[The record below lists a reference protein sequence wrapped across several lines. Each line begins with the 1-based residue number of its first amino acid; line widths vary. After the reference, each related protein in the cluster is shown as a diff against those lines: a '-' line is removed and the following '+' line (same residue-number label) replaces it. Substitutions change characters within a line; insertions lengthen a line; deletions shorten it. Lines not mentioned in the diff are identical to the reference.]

1 MNAPENITD
10 QDSARLTRREFLVKT
25 GWSAAGL
32 TVLASCSGVL
42 PALPERANPE
52 LEDAAAWV
60 QMLPG
65 GQVRFYCPRMEM
77 GQGPSLGLVQ
87 VVAEELNI
95 PAAMIER
102 AVPATGQVVPFKM
115 TVGSESIKVFFDPVS
130 YAAASLRESLRLRA
144 AQKFKLAATDILD
157 RQGGFTLADGRTAA
171 YTDLLGE
178 TEILE
183 AGDDTLAAPPG
194 RYALTRRG
202 RYNSI
207 GKAFTDG
214 DIEGIV
220 TGKTRFS
227 RDAALPDMA
236 HGGVLM
242 PPDPGARLKSVDPSR
257 AEKMPGVIAAV
268 VDLSESFA
276 GIVAEAAHQ
285 VGPALDAIKARWEL
299 GDSASTLS
307 PADEIR
313 AQWEA
318 PRREFEHELLSEG
331 DIGKPAAKDG
341 QRITSRYQS
350 TLLAHAAMEP
360 RAGLAWVQKDKV
372 QVWCG
377 TQAPFFIR
385 NRIAQILGRGR
396 DQVILHP
403 MRMGGGFGGRVPCQ
417 PAEHAAI
424 LSARSG
430 RPVKVQ
436 WSREDEFRQNYFQP
450 PYFHEIEAEV
460 TPEGKISHWRH
471 DFMSAPIIFTS
482 AAIPENLWWVFDMLA
497 DFGTSRGALPPYA
510 FENALIRYSD
520 IRIPVPTGAWRGL
533 GAAPNA
539 FAIESMVDELAVKA
553 GIDPLQ
559 LRLKNLRPG
568 IERLG
573 PVLKQAAKMAG
584 WGRPT
589 APGTGLGLAGAV
601 YRGKTHVAAVAEVR
615 IGPDQELSVEKV
627 WCAQDCG
634 LVLNPDQ
641 VEQQIIGNVIW
652 GCGMAL
658 GEEMNFKG
666 TRPETDNFDGYQLLR
681 QAEAPDVEVALIQPP
696 GAPPV
701 GAGEPAIAPVAAAI
715 ANAVHAAGGG
725 RRRRL
730 PIGAG
735 PPEQG

>member
-10 QDSARLTRREFLVKT
+10 QDSARLTRREFLLKT

-102 AVPATGQVVPFKM
+102 AVPATDQVAPFKM
-115 TVGSESIKVFFDPVS
+115 TVGSESIEVFFDPVS

-171 YTDLLGE
+171 YADLLGE
-178 TEILE
+178 TEILD
-183 AGDDTLAAPPG
+183 AGDGTLAAPPD
-194 RYALTRRG
+194 RYAVTRRG
-202 RYNSI
+202 HYNSI

-227 RDAALPDMA
+227 RDAALPGMA

-242 PPDPGARLKSVDPSR
+242 PPAPGARLKSVDASR

-276 GIVAEAAHQ
+276 GIVSEAAHQ
-285 VGPALDAIKARWEL
+285 VRPALDAMKARWQLSDAGGAL
-299 GDSASTLS
+299 G
-307 PADEIR
+307 PVDEIR
-313 AQWEA
+313 ARWEA
-318 PRREFEHELLSEG
+318 PKREFEHEILSEG
-331 DIGKPAAKDG
+331 DIDKPWPEDG
-341 QRITSRYQS
+341 HRITSRYQS
-350 TLLAHAAMEP
+350 SLLAHAAMEP
-360 RAGLAWVQKDKV
+360 RAGLAWVQKDRV

-385 NRIAQILGRGR
+385 NRIARILGRGR

-424 LSARSG
+424 LSAKTG

-450 PYFHEIEAEV
+450 PYFHEIEAAV
-460 TPEGKISHWRH
+460 TPGGRISHWRH
-471 DFMSAPIIFTS
+471 DFMSAPIIFSS

-497 DFGTSRGALPPYA
+497 DFGTSRGAVPPYA
-510 FENALIRYSD
+510 IENASIRYSD

-539 FAIESMVDELAVKA
+539 FAIESMVDELAAKA

-568 IERLG
+568 MERLG
-573 PVLKQAAKMAG
+573 PVLKRAAEMAG

-589 APGTGLGLAGAV
+589 ATGTGLGLAGAV

-615 IGPDQELSVEKV
+615 IGPTKELSVEKV

-658 GEEMNFKG
+658 GEAMNFKG
-666 TRPETDNFDGYQLLR
+666 TRPESDNFDGYQLVR